1 MTEAT
6 TEKDEL
12 EKIMSE
18 IEELQHEMEVTSTAP
33 VAPVV
38 TAASPEPEADPTV
51 FPTLE
56 AGKGS
61 LKDRN
66 DFQKTV
72 QETLNAPATS
82 ATATTTTTTTA
93 PKAEVTTE
101 ASEED
106 ILKEIQASAQIDDSD
121 MESTLAQLK
130 DDESETGTGILDQ
143 AIEATVG
150 TSANSSQGPEMD
162 SDLANV
168 LDQAIASAGMG
179 AEQSTEMHDDTELRA
194 ALSAVGAPGF
204 EEGLSEAGGMSM
216 ASQNTGS
223 TGGTSSG
230 TNSGGGSD
238 GSLTLT
244 LTGNMTLKLKY
255 EFEGQEVMVSF
266 ADQALRVQMSDG
278 TEFKVPVARLAATT
292 TTTTSNVKPFKKT
305 G

>member
-33 VAPVV
+33 VATVV
-38 TAASPEPEADPTV
+38 TAAAAEPKAEPTV

-56 AGKGS
+56 
-61 LKDRN
+61 RN
-66 DFQKTV
+66 DFEKTV
-72 QETLNAPATS
+72 QETLGASAAATS
-82 ATATTTTTTTA
+82 KAAATA
-93 PKAEVTTE
+93 E
-101 ASEED
+101 ASDED
-106 ILKEIQASAQIDDSD
+106 ILKEIQASAHIDDSD

-130 DDESETGTGILDQ
+130 DDETETRSGILDE
-143 AIEATVG
+143 AVEAT
-150 TSANSSQGPEMD
+150 TASAPEMD
-162 SDLANV
+162 SDLVDV
-168 LDQAIASAGMG
+168 LDQAIASADLGVN
-179 AEQSTEMHDDTELRA
+179 EDNDLRA
-194 ALSAVGAPGF
+194 ALTAVGASSS
-204 EEGLSEAGGMSM
+204 EGGLIEAGEMSM
-216 ASQNTGS
+216 ASQTS
-223 TGGTSSG
+223 TENSGTSSG
-230 TNSGGGSD
+230 GGAGSGSD

-278 TEFKVPVARLAATT
+278 TEFKVPVARLAAATT
-292 TTTTSNVKPFKKT
+292 TTANNVKPFKKT

>member
-33 VAPVV
+33 VATVV
-38 TAASPEPEADPTV
+38 TAAAAEPKAEPTV

-56 AGKGS
+56 
-61 LKDRN
+61 RN
-66 DFQKTV
+66 DFEKTV
-72 QETLNAPATS
+72 QETLGAS
-82 ATATTTTTTTA
+82 ATATPKAAATTTTSSTSTD
-93 PKAEVTTE
+93 VTTE
-101 ASEED
+101 ASDED
-106 ILKEIQASAQIDDSD
+106 ILKEIQASAHVDDSD

-130 DDESETGTGILDQ
+130 EDETETRGGILDE
-143 AIEATVG
+143 ALEAT
-150 TSANSSQGPEMD
+150 TAAAPEMD
-162 SDLANV
+162 SELADV
-168 LDQAIASAGMG
+168 LDQAIASAGLG
-179 AEQSTEMHDDTELRA
+179 ADSDTDTEVNDDTDLRA
-194 ALSAVGAPGF
+194 ALTAVSASSS
-204 EEGLSEAGGMSM
+204 EGGLTEAGGMSM
-216 ASQNTGS
+216 ASQTSSGNS
-223 TGGTSSG
+223 GTSSG
-230 TNSGGGSD
+230 GGAGSGSD

-278 TEFKVPVARLAATT
+278 TEFKVPVARLAAATT
-292 TTTTSNVKPFKKT
+292 TTANNVKPFKKT